1 MKRILVLLGLI
12 LCITSSCTKIK
23 GDKWT
28 HIKFDK
34 SELYFN
40 ADGGINM
47 VTADAT
53 DWGSCTISNQDM
65 SEYDR
70 FYRKVYSNNEILTLE
85 YITVKRKDNVFEI
98 SVAPSK
104 DTHKW
109 ILHLGGAYISGDVYI
124 YQNCNK

>member
-53 DWGSCTISNQDM
+53 DWGS
-65 SEYDR
+65 Y
-70 FYRKVYSNNEILTLE
+70 
-85 YITVKRKDNVFEI
+85 YIQSRHE
-98 SVAPSK
+98 
-104 DTHKW
+104 
-109 ILHLGGAYISGDVYI
+109 
-124 YQNCNK
+124 

>member
-1 MKRILVLLGLI
+1 
-12 LCITSSCTKIK
+12 
-23 GDKWT
+23 
-28 HIKFDK
+28 
-34 SELYFN
+34 
-40 ADGGINM
+40 M

-85 YITVKRKDNVFEI
+85 NITVKRKDNVFEI
-98 SVAPSK
+98 SVAPPK
-104 DTHKW
+104 YTHKW